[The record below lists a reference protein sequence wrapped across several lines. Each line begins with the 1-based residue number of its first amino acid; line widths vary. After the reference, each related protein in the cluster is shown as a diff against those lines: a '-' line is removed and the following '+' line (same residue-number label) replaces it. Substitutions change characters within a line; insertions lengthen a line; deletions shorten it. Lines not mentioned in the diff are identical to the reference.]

1 MRRQAHCRQPLVF
14 LFSVP
19 FVESSDTVLAVQ
31 SMRHGHLWASSI
43 RAKRH
48 GNMSVASFASF
59 SSRFSLS
66 DCVFFCLPLDPLPSP
81 LISCLWVLGVCSRED
96 PVLGVITISSI
107 ARHGRLPARLQRKVS
122 RDGLGEDPD
131 LWVRVVT
138 AIGRVLICL
147 SFHGPFFSFCFG
159 CLLQFTWYVSTIC
172 LYQKHAVSSLTPFAD
187 PTGAVAI
194 GACGTCKQP
203 VLCVARAPE
212 ASGSYTAGWTAFRAG
227 AISTDIDRSR
237 AARSSCNGEASERT
251 SRLRY
256 RTEPAVLSVGLG
268 GREEMVAGD
277 STHAAKWRPAKD
289 RIKSSARW
297 EKKGVRQLDRA
308 CYEAE
313 STEGR
318 RP

>member
-1 MRRQAHCRQPLVF
+1 MIPEHCMRRQAHCRQPLVF

-43 RAKRH
+43 RVKRH

-96 PVLGVITISSI
+96 PALGVITISSI

-147 SFHGPFFSFCFG
+147 SFHGPFFRFVSGVCCSSHDLGPPGPRATAKLLNGPRG
-159 CLLQFTWYVSTIC
+159 CATEPSRRC
-172 LYQKHAVSSLTPFAD
+172 S
-187 PTGAVAI
+187 
-194 GACGTCKQP
+194 
-203 VLCVARAPE
+203 
-212 ASGSYTAGWTAFRAG
+212 ASGSVGEKKWLLATRRMPPSGGQRRTA
-227 AISTDIDRSR
+227 SK
-237 AARSSCNGEASERT
+237 AAR
-251 SRLRY
+251 
-256 RTEPAVLSVGLG
+256 G
-268 GREEMVAGD
+268 G
-277 STHAAKWRPAKD
+277 K
-289 RIKSSARW
+289 
-297 EKKGVRQLDRA
+297 KKGFGNSTARA
-308 CYEAE
+308 
-313 STEGR
+313 T
-318 RP
+318 RPNQQRGGAHD